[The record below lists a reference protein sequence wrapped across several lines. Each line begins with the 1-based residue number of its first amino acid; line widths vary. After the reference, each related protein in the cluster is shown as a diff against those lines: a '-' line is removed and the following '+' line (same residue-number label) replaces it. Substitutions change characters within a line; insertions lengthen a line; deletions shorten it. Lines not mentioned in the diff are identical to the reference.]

1 MENLKRPAGK
11 QAMATAYRGVV
22 HVISYGQRREVKD
35 RIALLSRRL
44 TLHFRNQTFVYVPL
58 QRQPMFNT
66 QSTQIQPTQFVGQ
79 QGRHVSSYSAI
90 YTSTKFK
97 SQHGRILCR
106 PPRTSNFAA
115 VFFF

>member
-1 MENLKRPAGK
+1 
-11 QAMATAYRGVV
+11 MATAYRGV
-22 HVISYGQRREVKD
+22 VISYGQRREVKD

-44 TLHFRNQTFVYVPL
+44 TLHFCNQTFVYVPL
-58 QRQPMFNT
+58 QRQPKFNT

-79 QGRHVSSYSAI
+79 QSHHVSSYSAI
-90 YTSTKFK
+90 YTSTKFE

-115 VFFF
+115 VFF

>member
-1 MENLKRPAGK
+1 
-11 QAMATAYRGVV
+11 MATAYRGV
-22 HVISYGQRREVKD
+22 VISYGQRREVKD

-44 TLHFRNQTFVYVPL
+44 TLHFCIQTFVYVPL
-58 QRQPMFNT
+58 QRQPKFNT

-79 QGRHVSSYSAI
+79 QSHHVSSYSAI
-90 YTSTKFK
+90 YTSTKFE

-115 VFFF
+115 VFFFK